1 MKKLLL
7 TFCSLA
13 ILMTQ
18 AEGKELKIQVQVT
31 PSASKNFA
39 INELQFQ
46 WENNDAPEQL
56 PPLTWNAQNKCF
68 EGTINPNS
76 EYYRE
81 HLYKISTPD
90 NRIYF
95 RGMIQGDV
103 LWDENITSVEEHA
116 DFSPYHFVEITSASE
131 NYSVEVDYLGS
142 PRTGDNIIDA
152 SFLGVH
158 CNLSGNATYLKSG
171 DYECDVNSKDKQ
183 GIIIATEPQFFTV
196 DGQDVSYRFDTGLE
210 SMHLATIFVK
220 DAMGQPAVN
229 AEISWA
235 TLSENQSPTTDEN
248 GKAQI
253 YLKNGEYFYAP
264 IIDSEYYISSSYNIG
279 DKLTIAGKDVTAEYS
294 YKEKGWTKQDF
305 IVKGTDIS
313 YADLTINI
321 PDDNVSYNFHIDME
335 NGQGKTTL
343 FTSKGRYQYS
353 VTADNYSFDYIPVT
367 NTVDIDKE
375 QTTEINFNKAAYRN
389 VNFSLK
395 NIPEEYKYDIKMYQ
409 EDGML
414 AQKLSQSFSIGENE
428 SNLSTRANYQDDAA
442 TSLLPGKYCGVVHLT
457 DERQYDKYNKIL
469 IQAPFEVNETGEND
483 AVFDFA
489 SQQLGTV
496 TYAITNVPEEISSC
510 DIVAYISDQ
519 DGFILDTL
527 YRSNE
532 DWQTLE
538 ELKLP
543 AGTYTMHWRNL
554 HFGNNDYGYNAEL
567 VLVYDQEFELKA
579 NETYQAT
586 LDYKQLALTQIT
598 PTIAENAQIWGF
610 AIKKDNSIYAAD
622 MGYDTSA
629 DKFYLAGDAGTYT
642 IQLWGM
648 KNDDFSMNLQSK
660 ETSFS
665 NTTGQT
671 NNLDVAVD
679 QEAAGLACFIN
690 LRNHFGAPINDA
702 TVTINGKQHPV
713 KGTNHVYQDL
723 VTGDV
728 LNISVEA
735 PGYEKLT
742 IQRPLSELI
751 KVYGLIDLTLFL
763 NPDNGTTNVSQ
774 TEQNELAIIR
784 TKQNEFTIASTGQNS
799 WNYRILDLQG
809 MSITNGRTNSSKT
822 TIALDLLKSGV
833 YILELTQGTKQRVLK
848 FVR

>member
-7 TFCSLA
+7 TFCSLG
-13 ILMTQ
+13 LLTTM

-31 PSASKNFA
+31 PSASKNFP

-46 WENNDAPEQL
+46 WENLDVPDQL
-56 PPLTWNAQNKCF
+56 PALTWNAQNQCF
-68 EGTINPNS
+68 EGTIELDS

-81 HLYKISTPD
+81 YIYKISTPD

-95 RGMIQGDV
+95 RGIIQGDI

-116 DFSPYHFVEITSASE
+116 DFSPYHFVEVTSASE
-131 NYSVEVDYLGS
+131 NYTIEVNYLGT
-142 PRTGDNIIDA
+142 PRTGDDVIGEN
-152 SFLGVH
+152 FLGVH
-158 CNLSGNATYLKSG
+158 RNLYDNATYLKSG
-171 DYECDVNSKDKQ
+171 DYECDVNSKDNQ

-196 DGQDVSYRFDTGLE
+196 DDQDVSYRFDTGLE

-220 DAMGQPAVN
+220 DAMGLPAAN
-229 AEISWA
+229 ARISWA
-235 TLSENQSPTTDEN
+235 TLRESLSPKTDES

-253 YLKNGEYFYAP
+253 YLKNGAYFYAP
-264 IIDSEYYISSSYNIG
+264 VIDSEYYISSSYNIG
-279 DKLTIAGKDVTAEYS
+279 DKLTIAGQDVTEEYS

-305 IVKGTDIS
+305 VIQGNEIS

-321 PDDNVSYNFHIDME
+321 PDDDESYKFHIDME

-343 FTSKGRYQYS
+343 YTSKGRYQYT
-353 VTADNYSFDYIPVT
+353 VTADHYSFGYTPV
-367 NTVDIDKE
+367 NGIVDFDKDK
-375 QTTEINFNKAAYRN
+375 TTEIKFDKTAYRN
-389 VNFSLK
+389 VALSLK
-395 NIPEEYKYDIKMYQ
+395 NIPEEYTYHVEFYR

-414 AQKLSQSFSIGENE
+414 AGGLYQAFSDGGNE
-428 SNLSTRANYQDDAA
+428 GNMSTRASYQDDE
-442 TSLLPGKYCGVVHLT
+442 TVSLQPGKYSGVLHLT
-457 DERQYDKYNKIL
+457 DEQYDKYNKI
-469 IQAPFEVNETGEND
+469 IVKASFEVNETGENN
-483 AVFDFA
+483 AVFDLA
-489 SQQLGTV
+489 DQQYGTV
-496 TYAITNVPEEISSC
+496 TYAITNAPEDASSSC
-510 DIVAYISDQ
+510 IVAYISDQ

-527 YRSNE
+527 YRPYDE
-532 DWQTLE
+532 WQTLE

-543 AGTYTMHWRNL
+543 AGKYTMHWRNL
-554 HFGNNDYGYNAEL
+554 SFENGYGYGTEL
-567 VLVYDQEFELKA
+567 VLVHDQEFELKA
-579 NETYQAT
+579 NETYQAI
-586 LDYKQLALTQIT
+586 LDYKQLALTKIT
-598 PTIAENAQIWGF
+598 PTIAEDAHIWGF
-610 AIKKDNSIYAAD
+610 AIKKDDCIYAAN

-629 DKFYLAGDAGTYT
+629 DEFYLAGDPGDYT

-648 KNDDFSMNLQSK
+648 KDDDFSMNLQSK
-660 ETSFS
+660 ETSFT

-671 NNLDVAVD
+671 NNLKVAVD
-679 QEAAGLACFIN
+679 QDAAGLACFIN
-690 LRNHFGAPINDA
+690 LRNHFGAPINNA
-702 TVTINGKQHPV
+702 EITINGKQHSV
-713 KGTNHVYQDL
+713 KGVNQAYQNL

-763 NPDNGTTNVSQ
+763 NPDDGTTNVSQ

-784 TKQNEFTIASTGQNS
+784 TNQNEFIISSTGQTA

-809 MSITNGRTNSSKT
+809 ITMTNGRTNSSET
-822 TIALDLLKSGV
+822 TITLDQLKSGI
-833 YILELTQGTKQRVLK
+833 YILELTQGNEKRVLK

>member
-7 TFCSLA
+7 TFCSLG
-13 ILMTQ
+13 LLTTM

-31 PSASKNFA
+31 PSASKNFP

-46 WENNDAPEQL
+46 WVNLDVPDQL
-56 PPLTWNAQNKCF
+56 PALTWNAQNQCF
-68 EGTINPNS
+68 EGTIELNS
-76 EYYRE
+76 EYYPKYV
-81 HLYKISTPD
+81 YKISTPD

-95 RGMIQGDV
+95 RGIIQGDI

-116 DFSPYHFVEITSASE
+116 DFSPYHFVEVTSASE
-131 NYSVEVDYLGS
+131 NYTIEVNYLGT
-142 PRTGDNIIDA
+142 PRTGDDVIVEN
-152 SFLGVH
+152 FLGVH
-158 CNLSGNATYLKSG
+158 RNLYDNATYLKSG
-171 DYECDVNSKDKQ
+171 DYECDVNSKDNQ

-264 IIDSEYYISSSYNIG
+264 IINSEYYIFSSYNIG
-279 DKLTIAGKDVTAEYS
+279 DKLTVAGQDVTAEYS
-294 YKEKGWTKQDF
+294 YKEKEWSKQDF
-305 IVKGTDIS
+305 VVKGNDIS

-321 PDDNVSYNFHIDME
+321 PDDDESYNFHIDME

-353 VTADNYSFDYIPVT
+353 VTADHYSFDYSPI
-367 NTVDIDKE
+367 NKIADFDKDKV
-375 QTTEINFNKAAYRN
+375 TEINFNKNAYRDIAW
-389 VNFSLK
+389 SLR
-395 NIPEEYKYDIKMYQ
+395 NIPEEFNYSIKLYQ

-414 AQKLSQSFSIGENE
+414 AGGLYQAFSNGGNE
-428 SNLSTRANYQDDAA
+428 GNMSTRANYQDDA
-442 TSLLPGKYCGVVHLT
+442 TVSLLPGKYYGVLHFT
-457 DERQYDKYNKIL
+457 DERQYDKYNKVL
-469 IQAPFEVNETGEND
+469 IKTPFEVNETGENN
-483 AVFDFA
+483 AIFDFA
-489 SQQLGTV
+489 SQQYGTV
-496 TYAITNVPEEISSC
+496 TYAITNVPEELTEN

-543 AGTYTMHWRNL
+543 TGTYTMHWRNL
-554 HFGNNDYGYNAEL
+554 HFGNNDYGYNSEL

-586 LDYKQLALTQIT
+586 LDFTQLAMTQIT

-622 MGYDTSA
+622 MGYNTSA

-735 PGYEKLT
+735 PGYEKIT
-742 IQRPLSELI
+742 MQRSLSELV
-751 KVYGLIDLTLFL
+751 KVYGLIDMTLFL
-763 NPDNGTTNVSQ
+763 NPGDGTTNVSQ
-774 TEQNELAIIR
+774 TKQNELAIIR
-784 TKQNEFTIASTGQNS
+784 TNQNEFVIASTDQTT

-809 MSITNGRTNSSKT
+809 ITMTNGRTNSSET
-822 TIALDLLKSGV
+822 TITLDQLKSGI
-833 YILELTQGTKQRVLK
+833 YILELTQGNEKRVLK